1 MTNGSANGNGT
12 VDGLTTPWLAGRLGV
27 QSAQV
32 EAMRRAGDLL
42 GVPVAGTRVHAFPA
56 WQFDRSGKPLAA
68 IQRLIRA
75 AREAGLDDAGLYR
88 ILGRRAGLTG
98 GRRVVD
104 ELRGGNDVPAL
115 RAIAAAAN
123 GGA

>member
-1 MTNGSANGNGT
+1 MTNGSANGNGK

-42 GVPVAGTRVHAFPA
+42 GVPVAGTQVHAFPA
-56 WQFDRSGKPLAA
+56 WQFDRGGKPLAA
-68 IQRLIRA
+68 IQRLIRT
-75 AREAGLDDAGLYR
+75 ARAGGLDDAALYR
-88 ILGRRAGLTG
+88 ILGRRFGLTG

-104 ELRGGNDVPAL
+104 ELRSGNDVPAL
-115 RAIAAAAN
+115 REIAAAAG